1 MAKFRILS
9 VDGGGLRGVV
19 PLTILKTVEQ
29 ITGKPLWQSF
39 DLIAGTSTGGLIAG
53 AVTIPRNPANK
64 EEGAKYSLDDI
75 LKIYLER
82 GKEIFPARRTKL
94 GEFIEKA
101 DDLIKPKFSDEG
113 IARVFSDVC
122 GDSRLNDSLT
132 DIMICTY
139 DLSNNVPLFFKTRSS
154 RNNPEQN
161 ILLYEACRATSA
173 GPTYLPAFELVYPN
187 GEENPNRLC
196 IDGGVYINNPS
207 LGALAEFSKNH
218 CEYGHGDK
226 DTDIDY
232 DDVFVLSIGTG
243 SFSGRITADEAKH
256 KGQLFWAN
264 RISDVMMRGV
274 NRTTDYEMKEMME
287 DGNYLRLTIDIYR
300 EEFSEMSR
308 SDSKTS
314 EYLLQQTNAQVLTDP
329 YKMKALN
336 DFLIKAEL
344 KEGGLIQ
351 PDVT

>member
-9 VDGGGLRGVV
+9 IDGGGLRGVV

-29 ITGKPLWQSF
+29 LTGKPLWQSF

-53 AVTIPRNPANK
+53 AVTIPRDPANK
-64 EEGAKYSLDDI
+64 DQGAKYSLEDI

-82 GKEIFPARRTKL
+82 GKEIFPSRRTKL

-101 DDLIKPKFSDEG
+101 DDLIRPKFGDEG
-113 IARVFSDVC
+113 IARVFSDMC
-122 GDSRLNDSLT
+122 GNSRLNDSLT

-154 RNNPEQN
+154 KLNPGQN

-187 GEENPNRLC
+187 GE
-196 IDGGVYINNPS
+196 
-207 LGALAEFSKNH
+207 FSKNH

-232 DDVFVLSIGTG
+232 DDVFVLSVGTG
-243 SFSGRITADEAKH
+243 SYSGTITADQAKH

-274 NRTTDYEMKEMME
+274 NRTTDYEMKEMMVE
-287 DGNYLRLTIDIYR
+287 GNYLRLSIDIYK

-314 EYLLQQTNAQVLTDP
+314 EYLLQQTNAQVLDSSG
-329 YKMKALN
+329 KMKALN
-336 DFLIKAEL
+336 DFLIKSGL
-344 KEGGLIQ
+344 KAQGLIQ